1 MACYRS
7 AARGRPP
14 STHVRLLAGLG
25 LLTSPHHRAGRDRH
39 ATLTMAKE
47 LAAGL
52 QAVRGAMEKLG
63 PEINA
68 LNFEEIENGYI
79 DARGRQ

>member
-1 MACYRS
+1 VS
-7 AARGRPP
+7 FSVIPENGGRR
-14 STHVRLLAGLG
+14 VEY
-25 LLTSPHHRAGRDRH
+25 H